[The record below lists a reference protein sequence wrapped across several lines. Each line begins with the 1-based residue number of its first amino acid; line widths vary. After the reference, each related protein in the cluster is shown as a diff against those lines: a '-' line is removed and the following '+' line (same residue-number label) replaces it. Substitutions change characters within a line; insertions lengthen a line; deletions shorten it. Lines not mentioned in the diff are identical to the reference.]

1 MFSLEVA
8 STRMPWDFN
17 DKLSVVI
24 RDTEVSVLPAQL
36 FSPVEEAVGNKYR
49 EKLPKIG
56 LCGYKKFNLRP
67 PSAVHTLP
75 AKMHTADEILTQ
87 LEILGK
93 G

>member
-1 MFSLEVA
+1 MLSSTFSLEVA

-36 FSPVEEAVGNKYR
+36 FSPGIEEAVGNKYR

-67 PSAVHTLP
+67 PSAVHTLKP
-75 AKMHTADEILTQ
+75 RSIPRVLTS
-87 LEILGK
+87 
-93 G
+93 